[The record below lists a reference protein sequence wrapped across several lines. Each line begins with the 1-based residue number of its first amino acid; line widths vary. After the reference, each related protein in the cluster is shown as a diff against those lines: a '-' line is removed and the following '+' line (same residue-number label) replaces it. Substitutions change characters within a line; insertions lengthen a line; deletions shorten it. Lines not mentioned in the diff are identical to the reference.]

1 MEKLALRDRILTVGH
16 PRSDLLTDAQF
27 RLLRGAVV
35 PLFSGMLVMSGI
47 HGLLAHAYAP
57 AWVALAPLASLLLFT
72 GLRGFVWWQ
81 SLGRRM
87 EPDACR
93 RQLMLVVVNA
103 FAGGLALPL
112 AVMIPAIVAGG
123 ETEAMQAALCILLT
137 IALCGY
143 CLQALPA
150 AALAAFAGAL
160 PGLLLFP
167 AFFPSPANI
176 ALAVGCLAFAGLALE
191 ALFKTFSVL
200 VEGIEGRARMEAWR
214 QAALRAE
221 KTKGEFIANMS
232 HEIRTP
238 LNGVLGMAE
247 LLARTGQDARQATYT
262 NVIIKSGNTLL
273 STVNDILDFAR
284 IEAGQLVLDPQPFCL
299 SEAVEDVAL
308 FHAPDA
314 ASKGI
319 EIIDRVDPSLPRY
332 FNGDVARI
340 RQILSGLVSNA
351 VKFTDRGHV
360 LIDVSGKVERG
371 TARISIRVEDTGC
384 GIEAGRLPGIF
395 DRFARSDSPARG
407 RHEGPGLGLAI
418 ALRLVHRMGGEIGV
432 ESQPGEGS
440 SFWVHLPLDVHEV
453 LEAPVHLPPDVQGA
467 RVLIVDDNAVN
478 RSILSELMLQ
488 WEFEAAAVESGAL
501 CLAFV
506 ERATVLGAPVDCVI
520 LDHRMPG
527 GNGLDVAQRL
537 RSDPA
542 TASLPIVF
550 LSSVDDAEME
560 AGNFDPAITKR
571 LAKPAR
577 SAALREAI
585 VSVITRGREN
595 ARPRGMEGA
604 ATARPRQQAGGAIPP
619 VAQTRET
626 IDVLV
631 VQDNEFQQAA
641 CRQALETLNLDFR
654 IVSTGEQAI
663 AIVRECHPRMTLVDT
678 VLPDIDWRDVAD
690 AIRREGLL
698 PDGTPPLVFALVT
711 RDGPG
716 ALHGGL
722 PAQLDGRV
730 EKPLSPAKLSS
741 LTGNWLGRGKDP
753 ARKIG

>member
-1 MEKLALRDRILTVGH
+1 MEKQALRDRILTVGH
-16 PRSDLLTDAQF
+16 PRNDLLTDAQF
-27 RLLRGAVV
+27 RLLRSAVV
-35 PLFSGMLVMSGI
+35 PLFCGLLVMSGI
-47 HGLLAHAYAP
+47 HGLLALAYAP
-57 AWVALAPLASLLLFT
+57 AWVALAPLGSLLLYT
-72 GLRGFVWWQ
+72 AMRGYVWWR
-81 SLGRRM
+81 SLGRMM
-87 EPDACR
+87 EPGACR
-93 RQLMLVVVNA
+93 RQLLLAVVNA

-123 ETEAMQAALCILLT
+123 ETEAMQAAFCILLT

-191 ALFKTFSVL
+191 AQFKTFSVL
-200 VEGIEGRARMEAWR
+200 VDGIEGRARMEAWR

-221 KTKGEFIANMS
+221 KAKGEFIANMS

-247 LLARTGQDARQATYT
+247 LLARTGLDPRQATYA

-299 SEAVEDVAL
+299 AEAVEDVAQ

-319 EIIDRVDPSLPRY
+319 EIIDRLDPSLPRY
-332 FNGDVARI
+332 FIGDAARI
-340 RQILSGLVSNA
+340 RQVLTCLVSNA
-351 VKFTDRGHV
+351 VKFTERGHV
-360 LIDVSGKVERG
+360 LIDVSGKIERG
-371 TARISIRVEDTGC
+371 VARISIRVEDTGC
-384 GIEAGRLPGIF
+384 GIEAARLPRIF
-395 DRFARSDSPARG
+395 DGFARQDGPSRG
-407 RHEGPGLGLAI
+407 RQEGPGLGLAI
-418 ALRLVHRMGGEIGV
+418 ALRLVHHMGGEIGV

-440 SFWVHLPLDVHEV
+440 GFWVHLPLDVHEI

-478 RSILSELMLQ
+478 RSILTELMQQ
-488 WEFEAAAVESGAL
+488 WEFEAAAVESGAM

-506 ERATVLGAPVDCVI
+506 ERATALAAPVDCVI

-527 GNGLDVAQRL
+527 GNGLEVARKL

-550 LSSVDDAEME
+550 LSSVDDSETE
-560 AGNFDPAITKR
+560 AGSFDPAITKR

-595 ARPRGMEGA
+595 ARPRGMGRAGA
-604 ATARPRQQAGGAIPP
+604 DRPRQQAGSVAP
-619 VAQTRET
+619 VAGTRGT

-654 IVSTGEQAI
+654 IASNGEQAI
-663 AIVRECHPRMTLVDT
+663 AILRENLPRLTLVDT
-678 VLPDIDWRDVAD
+678 VLPDIEWPDVAG

-698 PDGTPPLVFALVT
+698 PDGSPPLVFALVT

-722 PAQLDGRV
+722 PTQLDGRV

-741 LTGNWLGRGKDP
+741 LTGNWLRRGEGP
-753 ARKIG
+753 ARKTG